1 MPIVAQPSAL
11 SLFFHLTRF
20 HILAIASLACLTF
33 GWLMTGRHLWL
44 AAVFCVLDWFV
55 VNLMNRVADLAE
67 DRANGIVG
75 TDLIARSGRLFEV
88 GCALLAVAS
97 LVFGHFV
104 APQLTLARLAFTAIG
119 FAYNY
124 KVVPSFRGLTRFKE
138 MYFIKNF
145 SSGLL
150 FILSTILYP
159 MLFAHA
165 QPTPTYLAVLIAF
178 FLPLEITYEIIYDL
192 RDVEGD
198 AALKV
203 PTFPVVHGIAFSHRL
218 IWLLLALSAL
228 PLLLGAALHHI
239 ELKEFVLIGGVLQQ
253 AWYFKTRLSVDP
265 TPARCIFVTYL
276 GAAQILSYHVW
287 IFAGLPMTLAAWRAG

>member
-1 MPIVAQPSAL
+1 MPNDRQPSPIA
-11 SLFFHLTRF
+11 LFFHLTRF
-20 HILAIASLACLTF
+20 HILSIAALACLTF

-44 AAVFCVLDWFV
+44 AAGFCVLDWFV

-88 GCALLAVAS
+88 ACAVVAVAS
-97 LVFGHFV
+97 LAVGHLI
-104 APQLTLARLAFTAIG
+104 APQLTVARLAFTAIG

-124 KVVPSFRGLTRFKE
+124 KVVPSSRGLTRFKE

-159 MLFAHA
+159 MLLANA
-165 QPTPTYLAVLIAF
+165 QPPEAYLLILIAF

-192 RDVEGD
+192 RDVQGD

-203 PTFPVVHGIAFSHRL
+203 PTFPVVHGVSFSHKL
-218 IWLLLALSAL
+218 IWLLLGLSAL
-228 PLLLGAALHHI
+228 PLVLGAALHEI
-239 ELKEFVLIGGVLQQ
+239 GLKEFVLIGGVLQQ
-253 AWYFKTRLSVDP
+253 AWYFKTRLAIDP

-287 IFAGLPMTLAAWRAG
+287 ILAGLPMTLAGWRGA